1 MKLVSQKI
9 RKCSSLDKFEKSVVL
24 IHLTCCR
31 YRLNPN
37 FFTAFVLQVRPPY
50 VVVGIMNQ
58 RVVLYSEIVEK
69 AFFEDSS
76 L

>member
-24 IHLTCCR
+24 IHLICCR

-58 RVVLYSEIVEK
+58 RVVLYSRNQNIRY
-69 AFFEDSS
+69 SC
-76 L
+76 